1 VNAGTHNI
9 AFETPGANEIGRI
22 TMGTLKDPQRIEE
35 LLNFRLKLLFRLGGA
50 PAVRVCEGEF
60 GIARQH
66 WRILAALVENGPLAV
81 GVLARLTF
89 IDVARISRGL
99 GELRKMGLV
108 ERRSMLPVRTRNDAV
123 AATATGC
130 AMYSQLFPRLACIN
144 RRLCDVLSQEEA
156 EQLDRILDRLTGHAA
171 AIHEQQEVDGQPK
184 AQRRLGG
191 AHRVRG
197 ESDPADPAASALLRP
212 ARARPT

>member
-1 VNAGTHNI
+1 MRP
-9 AFETPGANEIGRI
+9 ERI

-50 PAVRVCEGEF
+50 PAARVCEGEF

-99 GELRKMGLV
+99 SELRKMGLV
-108 ERRSMLPVRTRNDAV
+108 EHRSMLPVRTRNDAV
-123 AATATGC
+123 AA
-130 AMYSQLFPRLACIN
+130 
-144 RRLCDVLSQEEA
+144 
-156 EQLDRILDRLTGHAA
+156 
-171 AIHEQQEVDGQPK
+171 
-184 AQRRLGG
+184 
-191 AHRVRG
+191 
-197 ESDPADPAASALLRP
+197 
-212 ARARPT
+212 